1 MGLKK
6 GIRLC
11 LKAGTTCLS
20 FEQTLAKIKTRNLYL
35 IKEKP
40 FVSKFL
46 KEKKEIGLFFS
57 FYPVNICLKK
67 FQNVSLSK

>member
-1 MGLKK
+1 MGLNK

-20 FEQTLAKIKTRNLYL
+20 FEHTLAKIKTRNLYL

-40 FVSKFL
+40 CVSKFL
-46 KEKKEIGLFFS
+46 KEEEKEIRLFFS
-57 FYPVNICLKK
+57 FS
-67 FQNVSLSK
+67 Q

>member
-35 IKEKP
+35 IKEKT

-46 KEKKEIGLFFS
+46 KEEKEVSLFFFS
-57 FYPVNICLKK
+57 FLVNICIKK
-67 FQNVSLSK
+67 L